1 MNDIELANKVIA
13 LGIGHQGE
21 GISIDGVGFYH
32 TPENECG
39 ETEGLSARLFVHEP
53 SVAMAAMEKALVME
67 QMILGW
73 NLNKCGDF
81 WCDFPDISLEEDIG
95 KRNDSLT
102 RAIIEACTEA
112 LS

>member
-1 MNDIELANKVIA
+1 MNDIELANKVVA
-13 LGIGHQGE
+13 LGIGYQGE

-53 SVAMAAMEKALVME
+53 SVAMAAMERSGWCQALEHPDGYWVVNVSRRADSGNDGNSE
-67 QMILGW
+67 
-73 NLNKCGDF
+73 NESLN
-81 WCDFPDISLEEDIG
+81 
-95 KRNDSLT
+95 
-102 RAIIEACTEA
+102 RAIVEATVEA